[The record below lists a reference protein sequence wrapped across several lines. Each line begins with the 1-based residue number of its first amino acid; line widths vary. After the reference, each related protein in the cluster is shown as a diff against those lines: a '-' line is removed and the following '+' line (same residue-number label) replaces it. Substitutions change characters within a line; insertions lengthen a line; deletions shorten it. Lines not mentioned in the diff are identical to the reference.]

1 MANASRS
8 QDKRDRLTM
17 NETLQSL
24 GMSMLSQKFEDER
37 VDVNVF
43 MSALDEDLIWLG
55 TKNYW

>member
-8 QDKRDRLTM
+8 QDNRDRLTM
-17 NETLQSL
+17 NKTLQSL

>member
-8 QDKRDRLTM
+8 QDNRDRLTM